1 MLDRVFLKKSIIIP
15 VLVVAVTAV
24 AGWLNVAR
32 AQQHG
37 FVGMQVQGANDLM
50 AEALG
55 MSEPEGA
62 LVRDIAVGSPGDKAG
77 FLRGDLILRVNE
89 TAVEKFDD
97 LIGAMLETR
106 PGDQRKFTV
115 LRRGEMKQ
123 LTVRFTNWPPARQI
137 QKSARGR
144 YPAEGLSLDALTDEV
159 REEFGIRWGVVG
171 VAVTGADQGQPAA
184 EAGIEEGDVIVMVNG
199 ENVWRPEQIDAAFKA
214 ARRRGVEQMLMLVE
228 NRSGFRYVLMPGG
241 DVAED
246 EAYAD
251 GPGPIGLKMQ
261 TIDAA
266 MARALGLGEPGGCV
280 VTDIILGSGAARAGF
295 RRGDVITTVNGRSVK
310 SVNDVFD
317 VISTEQANSRVETR
331 ILRGDYRK
339 TLKPRTEPADR
350 AWFWQEPADGKFMSV
365 GLSLASLSGEVRR
378 RYGLRW
384 GMTGLAIT
392 DIDASTPTADAGLQP
407 GDVILQINQ
416 YPVTTPAEFDAV
428 VKAAISERRKHVLL
442 LVETVSGYSPR
453 VLPISD
459 KET

>member
-1 MLDRVFLKKSIIIP
+1 
-15 VLVVAVTAV
+15 
-24 AGWLNVAR
+24 
-32 AQQHG
+32 
-37 FVGMQVQGANDLM
+37 
-50 AEALG
+50 
-55 MSEPEGA
+55 
-62 LVRDIAVGSPGDKAG
+62 
-77 FLRGDLILRVNE
+77 
-89 TAVEKFDD
+89 
-97 LIGAMLETR
+97 
-106 PGDQRKFTV
+106 
-115 LRRGEMKQ
+115 MKH
-123 LTVRFTNWPPARQI
+123 RSFTNWPPARQI

>member
-1 MLDRVFLKKSIIIP
+1 MKKSVFLP
-15 VLVVAVTAV
+15 AFLVVGAIVS
-24 AGWLNVAR
+24 GWLNDAR
-32 AQQHG
+32 SQEHG
-37 FVGMQVQGANDLM
+37 FVGMQVQGANELM

-55 MSEPEGA
+55 MDDPDGA

-77 FLRGDLILRVNE
+77 FLRGDLILKVNE
-89 TAVEKFDD
+89 APVRKFED
-97 LIGAMLETR
+97 LIAAMLETR
-106 PGDQRKFTV
+106 PGDRRQFSV
-115 LRRGEMKQ
+115 LRRGETEQ

-137 QKSARGR
+137 QKAARGR
-144 YPAEGLSLDALTDEV
+144 YPAEGLSLDALTDEI

-171 VAVTGADQGQPAA
+171 VAVTGADQGGLAA
-184 EAGIEEGDVIVMVNG
+184 EAGIEEGDVIVMANG
-199 ENVWRPEQIDAAFKA
+199 EDVWRPEQIDAAFKS

-228 NRSGFRYVLMPGG
+228 SRAGFRYVLMPGG
-241 DVAED
+241 AIAED

-251 GPGPIGLKMQ
+251 GPGLIGLKMQ
-261 TIDAA
+261 TIDTA
-266 MARALGLGEPGGCV
+266 MARALNLGEPGGSV

-295 RRGDVITTVNGRSVK
+295 RRGDIITTVNGRSVS
-310 SVNDVFD
+310 SVTDVFD
-317 VISTEQANSRVETR
+317 VISAEQANSRVETR

-339 TLKPRTEPADR
+339 TLKPRTEPADQ
-350 AWFWQEPADGKFMSV
+350 AWFWQEPADGRFMSV
-365 GLSLASLSGEVRR
+365 GLTLASLSGEVRR

-392 DIDASTPTADAGLQP
+392 DINADTPTADAGLQP

-416 YPVTTPAEFDAV
+416 QPVTTPAEFEAAL
-428 VKAAISERRKHVLL
+428 KAAIGAGRKHVLL